1 MRTVIS
7 QYEMFWTNS
16 SEVPI
21 IWVGLLFSMI
31 CLALQASDAS
41 DTAHGDP
48 EQRALQI
55 DLYREKT
62 VQCLLM
68 GNYTRGGA
76 YTLETLIHYI
86 YIELNLHGDATK
98 DTWSLI
104 GLEVNLAIQMG
115 YHRDPCHFP
124 AITPLQGEMRRRLWA
139 TVIQGDVLIST
150 QMGMPRMISDSKCDT
165 LEPRNLSDTDLEQ
178 DPNELP
184 ESRPESEFTPALGII
199 ARRRIFLALGAITDL
214 TSTVHP
220 CSYADVKKVDSI
232 LREALEKIPLL
243 LRPKPMASSVTDPPE
258 LIMSRLFLECL
269 FHKGQ
274 LMLHQRFLHRESPSC
289 NEDAFAYSRMACVTA
304 ALGALEIQNILDEE
318 TRPGG
323 QLRMMRWRVSSI
335 LNNIFLT
342 ATMVLCSMLHRGRT
356 LGKTNDIVRALKKA
370 RSVWLCASLGS
381 QEANKAAKTV
391 SFVLARAGDGHGM
404 LGGKE
409 IEVGSGEDGGTT
421 RDNNGFSGGHGKSR
435 ADSPSQRQDVW
446 QYNNVVGL
454 DIVGSSGE

>member
-1 MRTVIS
+1 MFELFIS
-7 QYEMFWTNS
+7 WPSVHLRRVSQLSYVGSDHWAAILDSIVDIREHFEEQEQFHLTRHSQDSVNDIGGYIETELPRS
-16 SEVPI
+16 SHALLLYGSVPFASRSEV
-21 IWVGLLFSMI
+21 LS
-31 CLALQASDAS
+31 ALPPKNAADRYVSRYFNRLDLVHS
-41 DTAHGDP
+41 IVHGP
-48 EQRALQI
+48 TFL
-55 DLYREKT
+55 RE
-62 VQCLLM
+62 
-68 GNYTRGGA
+68 
-76 YTLETLIHYI
+76 
-86 YIELNLHGDATK
+86 
-98 DTWSLI
+98 
-104 GLEVNLAIQMG
+104 
-115 YHRDPCHFP
+115 
-124 AITPLQGEMRRRLWA
+124 
-139 TVIQGDVLIST
+139 
-150 QMGMPRMISDSKCDT
+150 MGMPRMISDSKCDT

-454 DIVGSSGE
+454 DIQIYSGILNVSQLQCRSMLKEARGRLI